1 MQIYACPKRGKG
13 VTVEK
18 ELRSLAL
25 FLCLS
30 EQEELSVI
38 VYFNVK
44 TRGSDQ
50 SFLFSKW
57 PGNQRSVVYSAPP
70 CILQGGSQRIRVQE
84 DVLDIIT
91 N

>member
-1 MQIYACPKRGKG
+1 MHSQREDGAG

-25 FLCLS
+25 CHCLS
-30 EQEELSVI
+30 KQEGLSMV

-50 SFLFSKW
+50 SFLFSNSQEIKKVW
-57 PGNQRSVVYSAPP
+57 FIQHCHVFYRVVLRELGYKKMS
-70 CILQGGSQRIRVQE
+70 LT
-84 DVLDIIT
+84 L
-91 N
+91 